1 MTLTRVTPAGA
12 PFWAR
17 TNGLATYGGDSAKEN
32 YAGVAAL
39 GGDTDLDA
47 DALNRLAA
55 DAVAT
60 ARTTP
65 FCVISYTTRE
75 STAEDPLVTYVA
87 LPTGV
92 YVGDPYDG
100 GNPPTG
106 FPTVEISGTDVP
118 PRRTALVTLAS
129 SYLDPFGVAQSF
141 SIVRARVSIN
151 DLTAGL
157 MPKFMSVSSTTVA
170 TIVLNDSAAVQ
181 QDKSLTV
188 EIW

>member
-1 MTLTRVTPAGA
+1 MTLTRALTRVTPAGA

-17 TNGLATYGGDSAKEN
+17 TNGLATYGGDTAKEN

-60 ARTTP
+60 SRTVP

-75 STAEDPLVTYVA
+75 STAEDPLVIYVA

-92 YVGDPYDG
+92 YVGEPYDG

-106 FPTVEISGTDVP
+106 FPTVEISGT
-118 PRRTALVTLAS
+118 TAVVTLAS

-141 SIVRARVSIN
+141 SIVRARVSVN

-157 MPKFMSVSSTTVA
+157 MPKFMSVSGTMVA
-170 TIVLNDSAAVQ
+170 TIVLNESAAVQ